1 MKYLNFLIL
10 LMLPFMG
17 LAQND
22 EPTKQ
27 HKFGVG
33 LGYNFNS
40 VMDDTIRPL
49 EVSLRY
55 KLNDKHTFQ
64 LYVPFLKSSISLR
77 SEWPSFHYIQTVFE
91 VKKKAIGVGISYDYV
106 PVSLLFFDFF
116 VGMRAEYASYC
127 YETNILNHNN
137 WFGDRAYDNTF
148 YSKTNDYFAI
158 SPNVGVGVKWLGVC
172 FDARF
177 MLSGYFFDK
186 QVDPIVSTEVEYPE
200 EIFKSTMDWDKLS
213 ESGFKTNWNVVVS
226 ASYYF

>member
-1 MKYLNFLIL
+1 MKYINFLIL

-40 VMDDTIRPL
+40 VMGDTIRPL

-64 LYVPFLKSSISLR
+64 LYVPFLKSSS
-77 SEWPSFHYIQTVFE
+77 SFETEWSSFHFIQTSKE
-91 VKKKAIGVGISYDYV
+91 IKKKAIGVGISYDYT
-106 PVSLLFFDFF
+106 PISISFIDFF
-116 VGMRAEYASYC
+116 VGMRAEYASY
-127 YETNILNHNN
+127 YHETNIFNVNMWLDN
-137 WFGDRAYDNTF
+137 RAYDNTF
-148 YSKTNDYFAI
+148 YSKTNNYFAI
-158 SPNVGVGVKWLGVC
+158 SPNVGVGVKWHEVC

-177 MLSGYFFDK
+177 MLSGYLFDK
-186 QVDPIVSTEVEYPE
+186 QIHPILSTEVEYPD
-200 EIFKSTMDWDKLS
+200 EIFKHTKDWLKPW